1 MTYSS
6 DVGAGYTAD
15 SQVEGSEQ
23 AGSTGWTGW
32 IAFASMM
39 MVMLGSFHAFQ
50 GFIALLDDDYY
61 LVPKSGLAIH
71 VDYTTWGWVHLVL
84 GSIIAL
90 AGFALL
96 AGRMWARI
104 VAVLAALVSAVV
116 NVAFMAAFPVWSSLM
131 VILDIVIIW
140 AVMVHGREMKSDY

>member
-1 MTYSS
+1 MTNSS
-6 DVGAGYTAD
+6 DVDAGYSAD
-15 SQVEGSEQ
+15 AQVDGSEPV
-23 AGSTGWTGW
+23 SMTGWTGW

-50 GFIALLDDDYY
+50 GFIALLNDDYY
-61 LVPKSGLAIH
+61 LVRKSGLAIH

-84 GSIIAL
+84 GIIIAL
-90 AGFALL
+90 AGLALL

-116 NVAFMAAFPVWSSLM
+116 NVAFLAAFPVWSSLM
-131 VILDIVIIW
+131 VVLDIVIIW
-140 AVMVHGREMKSDY
+140 AVMVHGREMKSAF

>member
-1 MTYSS
+1 MSSSSEVHATYPASS
-6 DVGAGYTAD
+6 NAD
-15 SQVEGSEQ
+15 EAEQ
-23 AGSTGWTGW
+23 AGWTGW

-71 VDYTTWGWVHLVL
+71 VNYTTWGWAHLVL

-104 VAVLAALVSAVV
+104 VAVLAVLVSALV
-116 NVAFMAAFPVWSSLM
+116 NVAFLAAFPLWSALM
-131 VILDIVIIW
+131 IGLDILVIW
-140 AVMVHGREMKSDY
+140 AVIVHGREMKSDY